1 MAATEKEISVN
12 AGFDAYTS
20 HAVAEIQRESLS
32 VIEEKSDKELYAQPA
47 EEDADED
54 EDAA

>member
-12 AGFDAYTS
+12 AGFEAYTS

-47 EEDADED
+47 EEDSD

>member
-47 EEDADED
+47 EEGAD

>member
-12 AGFDAYTS
+12 AGFDAYNS
-20 HAVAEIQRESLS
+20 SAIAEIQRESFS
-32 VIEEKSDKELYAQPA
+32 VIDEKSDKELYAQPA
-47 EEDADED
+47 EEDSD